1 LIAIDNMADAELVAL
16 ARSGDKSAFGQL
28 IERYQ
33 QMVKRIAL
41 GMIANEDIARELA
54 QEAIL
59 QAYLSL
65 DHLRDDTRFKSW
77 LYGITLNV
85 CKSYIREQ
93 KINPLSLEAIMGGM
107 RCDISFFLEATADP
121 QVVAEERELHRLV
134 LAAVQSLSPKERV
147 TTLLFYYEQFSLQE
161 IAAILGISVV
171 AVKGRLH
178 KARKQLR
185 EQLASVYSAKA
196 EGKQT
201 TPLKRRRKTM
211 VKTTVVDVVN
221 LIGRQGQS
229 RCVVVLFDEAGRRAL
244 PIWIGQSEGV
254 TISMILHKNP
264 MPRPMTINF
273 TASILAA
280 TGSALEEVR
289 IETLKE
295 DVFYAVAKIR
305 SGNTTQELDARPS
318 DALALALLMDSPVYV
333 AEEVLEKCGI
343 ALPEGKTLHR
353 LEALDELSTQLGEA
367 STEEERERLHR
378 GALRMLMV
386 DAV

>member
-1 LIAIDNMADAELVAL
+1 MADAELVAL

-65 DHLRDDTRFKSW
+65 DHLRDNTRFKSW
-77 LYGITLNV
+77 LYGITLNI

-93 KINPLSLEAIMGGM
+93 KTDPYSLEALMGGM
-107 RCDISFFLEATADP
+107 RCDVINLSLAALDPEEA
-121 QVVAEERELHRLV
+121 AEERELHRLV
-134 LAAVQSLSPKERV
+134 LNAVQTLSPKERAA
-147 TTLLFYYEQFSLQE
+147 TLLFYYEQLTLQE
-161 IAAILGISVV
+161 IAAILEVSVV

-178 KARKQLR
+178 RARKQLR
-185 EQLASVYSAKA
+185 EQLSAVYADLRDVQYATSS
-196 EGKQT
+196 EQ
-201 TPLKRRRKTM
+201 RRKTM
-211 VKTTVVDVVN
+211 IKVNIVDVIN
-221 LIGRQGQS
+221 LIGQQGQS
-229 RCVVVLFDEAGRRAL
+229 RCTVVLLDEPGRRAV

-318 DALALALLMDSPVYV
+318 DALALALLMDSPVYI

-353 LEALDELSTQLGEA
+353 LEALDELSSQGGEA
-367 STEEERERLHR
+367 STEEERERLYR

-386 DAV
+386 DVV